1 MALIG
6 CFFRA
11 IFTVVALVVIAAVG
25 WLQRDRLRETWHELR
40 GTEATTASPAAVTP
54 EVAERAQAKLTALS
68 EEGGARTA
76 LSEAELQSLLTY
88 RYEQLLPAFIDS
100 ARVELDGDRLRLRAR
115 VPAERLPRVEDLG
128 EAAELLPD
136 MTELTVRGQLL
147 PLDSGRIAFAI
158 DDVTAAHIPL
168 PRRLIPAVL
177 ARLGRRDE
185 PDLPRDAVAL
195 PLPPGAAGA
204 YVRGDSLI
212 LLGRPAST
220 EHRN

>member
-1 MALIG
+1 VALIG

-11 IFTVVALVVIAAVG
+11 VFTVVALVIIAAVG
-25 WLQRDRLRETWHELR
+25 WLQRDRLREFWNDLR
-40 GTEATTASPAAVTP
+40 GVQTTTAAAPAVTA
-54 EVAERAQAKLTALS
+54 EVADRAQAKLDALS
-68 EEGGARTA
+68 EGGEARTA

-115 VPAERLPRVEDLG
+115 VPAERLPRVEELG

-158 DDVTAAHIPL
+158 DHVTAARIPL
-168 PRRLIPAVL
+168 PRRVVPAVL
-177 ARLGRRDE
+177 ERLGRRDE
-185 PDLPRDAVAL
+185 PGLPRDAVAL
-195 PLPPGAAGA
+195 PLPPGVGGA
-204 YVRGDSLI
+204 YVRGDSLV
-212 LLGRPAST
+212 LLARPASN
-220 EHRN
+220 ELRN